1 MRTIIRRN
9 DKNEVDVAVS
19 ELIARGF
26 TLIREGVSQED
37 TRAYF
42 NNFVTRKDGLT
53 LGGACNSNVKYY
65 AILERKKPVE
75 MAVSTG
81 G

>member
-9 DKNEVDVAVS
+9 DKNEVDVAVAD
-19 ELIARGF
+19 LVARGF

-42 NNFVTRKDGLT
+42 NNFVTRKEGLT
-53 LGGACNSNVKYY
+53 LGGACNRRLRKYF
-65 AILERKKPVE
+65 
-75 MAVSTG
+75 TH
-81 G
+81 